1 MATVVWLKTQVYN
14 RSGFLPPFECYSSM
28 EATYVIEVIDKTME
42 TAPSS
47 HNSKRTFGGL
57 DGQLQDQNLE

>member
-28 EATYVIEVIDKTME
+28 EAERHTDVQKKTLEQIENLTVCGKIWGKNT
-42 TAPSS
+42 
-47 HNSKRTFGGL
+47 
-57 DGQLQDQNLE
+57 GQSLSFW

>member
-28 EATYVIEVIDKTME
+28 EAERHTDVQKKTLEQFENLTENDK
-42 TAPSS
+42 
-47 HNSKRTFGGL
+47 
-57 DGQLQDQNLE
+57 NLGKKHWTKS